1 MGGALLQID
10 SREKAHAF
18 KERACVS
25 ANESGRPPRAAS
37 VVVVVRPQHRPLYS
51 GVTAAKIFVLVSA
64 VSERLLCKVR
74 VCQKVLCPQVVE
86 EQQQIQ

>member
-37 VVVVVRPQHRPLYS
+37 VVVVRPQHRPLYS
-51 GVTAAKIFVLVSA
+51 CVTAAKIFVLVSA

>member
-18 KERACVS
+18 NERACVS
-25 ANESGRPPRAAS
+25 ANESVRPPCAAS
-37 VVVVVRPQHRPLYS
+37 VVVRPQHRPLYS

>member
-37 VVVVVRPQHRPLYS
+37 VVVVRPQHRPLYS